1 MHPLERRIAK
11 LEPQTAAPQG
21 GVGAKQELMLRIE
34 RLAERLRG
42 DGRAPDTAAGRHVME
57 YFRAKGWVS

>member
-34 RLAERLRG
+34 RLAERNEG
-42 DGRAPDTAAGRHVME
+42 KAPDTAAGPHVME